1 MANAAGGCVNISTAF
16 GQTMNYIV
24 WTTERVAELSA
35 SCSTY
40 SSHSFSI
47 ELRITITNHIGEN
60 LLSVLNGMFYMVTFQ
75 SKTL

>member
-35 SCSTY
+35 NCSTY

-47 ELRITITNHIGEN
+47 ELRITITNHFGEN
-60 LLSVLNGMFYMVTFQ
+60 LLSVLNGMFYMVTIQ

>member
-1 MANAAGGCVNISTAF
+1 MANTAGGCVNISTAF

-35 SCSTY
+35 NCSTY

-47 ELRITITNHIGEN
+47 ELRLIIANHLGEN
-60 LLSVLNGMFYMVTFQ
+60 LKCVERYVLNGNHP
-75 SKTL
+75 K

>member
-24 WTTERVAELSA
+24 WTTERVAELSVN
-35 SCSTY
+35 CSAC

-47 ELRITITNHIGEN
+47 ELRIIITNHFGEN
-60 LLSVLNGMFYMVTFQ
+60 LKCVERYVLYGNHP
-75 SKTL
+75 K